1 MRGRER
7 IPVVSTARIGKKMSS
22 KKQAANHYSHSF
34 ELKLDKLPVRQS
46 DRAALRFLYPGIFS
60 GLVLMAIGLYDMFS
74 DMNSEGVFF
83 PNLNVEEYHSF
94 LNPAFFDIGL
104 VLAGLGLVIILFSSY
119 LKYRKIIF
127 DGKEM
132 KIIDRQTGG
141 KKTVY
146 KDLVKNY
153 EGVQFRM
160 EFFQLGFMTKT
171 RYIIELLHKNVHK
184 TAPLYISTNGK
195 GIRKKWK
202 YYAKAFQ
209 LPALVL
215 TAEGLERHNVEDLDK
230 TIIALAEEGKI
241 HSGYDAGEALPPF
254 IVLVRKRDKKVLK
267 MAKILWDVY
276 NIFTL
281 GIIAA
286 AALVCLLLAFA
297 GGDSAIVLWLD
308 LAIVLFLGGML
319 YLLFRRDKI
328 AIKKHKIIVVHK
340 FPFGNFKKDEI
351 YKDKIEAV
359 EVAQNPQTGRFYL
372 AISSDD
378 KTVLFGKKLPAETL
392 QWAKKYLIYDLCKK

>member
-1 MRGRER
+1 
-7 IPVVSTARIGKKMSS
+7 
-22 KKQAANHYSHSF
+22 
-34 ELKLDKLPVRQS
+34 
-46 DRAALRFLYPGIFS
+46 
-60 GLVLMAIGLYDMFS
+60 
-74 DMNSEGVFF
+74 
-83 PNLNVEEYHSF
+83 
-94 LNPAFFDIGL
+94 
-104 VLAGLGLVIILFSSY
+104 
-119 LKYRKIIF
+119 
-127 DGKEM
+127 
-132 KIIDRQTGG
+132 
-141 KKTVY
+141 
-146 KDLVKNY
+146 
-153 EGVQFRM
+153 
-160 EFFQLGFMTKT
+160 
-171 RYIIELLHKNVHK
+171 
-184 TAPLYISTNGK
+184 
-195 GIRKKWK
+195 
-202 YYAKAFQ
+202 
-209 LPALVL
+209 
-215 TAEGLERHNVEDLDK
+215 
-230 TIIALAEEGKI
+230 
-241 HSGYDAGEALPPF
+241 
-254 IVLVRKRDKKVLK
+254 